1 MSSPPST
8 ESLLENHAEFEKLV
22 YGFDKA
28 WQSGQAPR
36 LTDFLPQG
44 RWTGG
49 HPAYRKFLEELVKID
64 LEYRWREGDHAS
76 GKARLCLEDYAR
88 SLAEFGLVEHLSAEL
103 IGEEY
108 RVRQR
113 WGDRPRHAE
122 YVARFPRHGAALLTL
137 LQATDKE
144 LAEERAT
151 CARAPGPAGGTA
163 APAGPA
169 AITSHEIIETLRQQ
183 QLLGPAHLNE
193 LIVADLQGRLP
204 DLAALGKELLE
215 RGWLTQHQVEQVL
228 AGRAAELVLGPYV
241 LLERLGEGGA
251 GQVYKARHH
260 RMKRVVALKL
270 IRKELLA
277 EPEVIGRFSREIEVI
292 SRLSHPN
299 VVAAYDGGQVG
310 STQYLVMEY
319 VAGVDLYRLVKQE
332 GPLPV
337 AQALDFIRQAALG
350 LQHIHEHGLVH
361 RDIKPSN
368 LLLDR
373 RQATAS
379 TAGGDGRL
387 VRILDLGLA
396 RLCRH
401 QALDATDLANEASL
415 ATLTPAGAIMMGT
428 PDYLAP
434 EQALDFHQAD
444 HRADVYSLGCT
455 LYFLLTGQPP
465 FAGGTLAQKLL
476 KHQQSPPP
484 DVAPLRPDLPPEF
497 PALLQRMLAK
507 RPEDRFQ
514 SMAEVVQALA
524 GHPGASAL
532 PPPLALPIPHT
543 SAPPSV
549 TALLRRRWP
558 HEGMRKS
565 WRAVALSA
573 LLLAGVTGFLI
584 FAWRGTNPGQSP
596 RQDEPY
602 ALDLLQAEQIPPE
615 ERLAQQPEE
624 LVAVLGEQRG
634 RHWGPAFRAVYSPD
648 GQRIAS
654 VGSDRALRLWDAA
667 TLREH
672 SVVRGLGD
680 FVTGLA
686 YAPDGQTL
694 AVGNPDGALRLVD
707 VKTRHMRTVAD
718 PHEGDIAC
726 VAFSADG
733 KLVASG
739 GVTDKFVRIYDVRTA
754 GSWGRLRG
762 FTGPVYA
769 LAFSPDN
776 RLLAAGSKELGLA
789 DLVAVKTTPATVNQ
803 HGGPVVSLAIDR
815 EGKLLASASTD
826 GTVKLWDLAARQAT
840 KRLDHGTIVS
850 AVAFSPDGRTVAS
863 ATLHRNAVRF
873 WDVSAGKQVG
883 ALDGIK
889 GDVSCLNYSP
899 DGQTLLSVSK
909 GEQLRLWDVAT
920 GKQRWPR
927 KGHGNGVVSV
937 AFGAD
942 GKTLASAGM
951 DGSLIVWDLLDR
963 RERRTIPTGVYWDP
977 GFQFGRMSLSPDGKW
992 VAAGMYTGGPWL
1004 PQVWDMATGQ
1014 NLHIFKGE
1022 HGDQIFSVVFSPDG
1036 QTLASGSRDG
1046 SIKLWNM
1053 ATGEIRRTLL
1063 SHRAGV
1069 RFVGLAFSP
1078 DGQRLASVDDGL
1090 GTVKVWE
1097 VSSGAQRLVCAH
1109 GREGV
1114 VGVAFSPDGKLLAS
1128 GGGNDKDKIGTV
1140 KLWDAGTGAE
1150 LATLPGHQALV
1161 TSVTFSPNSQLVAS
1175 SSHDGTVRL
1184 WNAQSGKLQKTFV
1197 LSEGFGCIGDVAFSS
1212 DGRHLATANGNGT
1225 IYILRLAQY

>member
-1 MSSPPST
+1 MSSPPLT
-8 ESLLENHAEFEKLV
+8 ESLLNHAEFEKLV

-44 RWTGG
+44 GWRGG
-49 HPAYRKFLEELVKID
+49 NPAYRQFLEELVKID
-64 LEYRWREGDHAS
+64 LEYRWRDGGRAN
-76 GKARLCLEDYAR
+76 GMARLCLEDYAR
-88 SLAEFGLVEHLSAEL
+88 SLAKLGLAEHLSAEL

-113 WGDRPRHAE
+113 WGDQPLHAE
-122 YVARFPRHGAALLTL
+122 YVTRFPRYGATLLTL

-151 CARAPGPAGGTA
+151 CARAPSPAGGPAGA
-163 APAGPA
+163 A
-169 AITSHEIIETLRQQ
+169 AITSQEIIETLRQQ

-193 LIVADLQGRLP
+193 LIVADLQGRLLDP
-204 DLAALGKELLE
+204 PTLGRELRE
-215 RGWLTQHQVEQVL
+215 RGWLTPHQVEQLL

-277 EPEVIGRFSREIEVI
+277 DPEVISRFSREIQLV
-292 SRLSHPN
+292 SRLAHPN

-310 STQYLVMEY
+310 STHYLVMEY
-319 VAGVDLYRLVKQE
+319 VAGVDLNRMVKQA

-337 AQALDFIRQAALG
+337 AQAVYCIRQAALG

-373 RQATAS
+373 RQATTT
-379 TAGGDGRL
+379 TAGSDGHL

-396 RLCRH
+396 RLCRP
-401 QALDATDLANEASL
+401 QTLDATDLANEASL

-455 LYFLLTGQPP
+455 FFFLLTGQPP

-484 DVAPLRPDLPPEF
+484 DLAHVRPDLPPEV
-497 PALLQRMLAK
+497 PAILQRMLAK

-514 SMAEVVQALA
+514 SMAEVVQAMA
-524 GHPGASAL
+524 GRPAGL
-532 PPPLALPIPHT
+532 PPPLALPLPHPST
-543 SAPPSV
+543 SPSA
-549 TALLRRRWP
+549 TAVMRSRWP
-558 HEGMRKS
+558 HEGKS
-565 WRAVALSA
+565 KRRRAVALSA
-573 LLLAGVTGFLI
+573 LLLAGVIGPLI
-584 FAWRGTNPGQSP
+584 FALRGTNPGPSP
-596 RQDEPY
+596 RQNEPY

-615 ERLAQQPEE
+615 ERLAHQPTE

-654 VGSDRALRLWDAA
+654 VGSDRALRFWDAA
-667 TLREH
+667 TLREQGI
-672 SVVRGLGD
+672 VRGLGD
-680 FVTGLA
+680 HVTGLA
-686 YAPDGQTL
+686 YSPDGQTL
-694 AVGNPDGALRLVD
+694 AVGHPDGALRLVD

-718 PHEGDIAC
+718 PHQGDVAC

-739 GVTDKFVRIYDVRTA
+739 GVSDKFVRIYDVSTA
-754 GSWGRLRG
+754 SGWGKLRG
-762 FTGPVYA
+762 FTGAVYT
-769 LAFSPDN
+769 LAFSPDS
-776 RLLAAGSKELGLA
+776 RLLATGSNELAVA
-789 DLVAVKTTPATVNQ
+789 DLVAMKTTAATVNQ
-803 HGGPVVSLAIDR
+803 HRGPVVSLAIDR
-815 EGKLLASASTD
+815 DGKLLATASTD
-826 GTVKLWDLAARQAT
+826 GTVKLWDLGARRAVQQ
-840 KRLDHGTIVS
+840 LDHGSIVS

-863 ATLHRNAVRF
+863 ATLHRNSVRF
-873 WDVSAGKQVG
+873 WDVRAGKQVG
-883 ALDGIK
+883 TLDGVK
-889 GDVSCLNYSP
+889 GDVSCLGYSP

-909 GEQLRLWDVAT
+909 GEQLRLWDVVA

-927 KGHGNGVVSV
+927 RGHGNGVVSV

-951 DGSLIVWDLLDR
+951 DGSLIVWDLLAK

-992 VAAGMYTGGPWL
+992 VAAGMYTGGPWM
-1004 PQVWDMATGQ
+1004 PQVWDMVTGQ
-1014 NLHIFKGE
+1014 KLHIFKGE
-1022 HGDQIFSVVFSPDG
+1022 HGDQIFSVAFSPDG

-1053 ATGEIRRTLL
+1053 ATGEIRRTVL

-1078 DGQRLASVDDGL
+1078 DGQSLASVDDGL

-1097 VSSGAQRLVCAH
+1097 VSTGVQRLVCTH
-1109 GREGV
+1109 GRERV

-1140 KLWDAGTGAE
+1140 KLWDAATGTE
-1150 LATLPGHQALV
+1150 LATLAGHQALV
-1161 TSVTFSPNSQLVAS
+1161 TSVSFSPNSQLVAS
-1175 SSHDGTVRL
+1175 SSHDGTIRL
-1184 WNAQSGKLQKTFV
+1184 WNAQSGKLQKAFV
-1197 LSEGFGCIGDVAFSS
+1197 LSEGFGCIGDVVFSS

-1225 IYILRLAQY
+1225 IYILRLSLPAP